1 MSELVKSFSIN
12 DIAMYKNDED
22 VDFAEVE
29 IWALADHS
37 NTHHNPISTEVL
49 KKYSDTFLGKF
60 IVAKYDKWTKDVT
73 THVPDE
79 AIIGYVDPRETI
91 QFKDKVVDGVTKTF
105 AVVKGVLSKIYAT
118 EIVEMFRTNNQRSV
132 SCEFSCATLYDEN
145 EDGVPIAEHG
155 TLLYGE
161 ENPILEYSIH
171 GITVLGLK
179 VNPSVAGAEMSIKR
193 FAEEAEKLVSHPLH
207 KDEYVDV
214 DWDGEKAKHDAIK
227 EKDFDTMA
235 KSIFLKLNSDYKER
249 KIGSLHYPVM
259 GLYDG
264 VWKYNKNGLSS
275 ARAYGE
281 QHDKDVAEKA
291 IRIQKKLGL
300 YESDDKEEKMQDEKQ
315 LESKQD
321 DIIMSEDEK
330 KKEMSAEK
338 ENLDDDKEKEMSEE
352 TKECAEKECAEKCAD
367 ESKDIEVEETED
379 QKTLA
384 EDNSTPKEDESEDKD
399 DIEDEKDDD
408 EEDADEKEFS
418 LGCHIEDAE
427 KMAMF
432 AEISDEQKEFAEKVC
447 SMSAKEVLETVLSL
461 SKDMAELKEFK
472 ANAEKK
478 EKELKLSAIMESV
491 RADLDEKQFADLSK
505 EGEELSLEELG
516 GFENKVKAFA
526 YENSK
531 NNANTKQDDIMKF
544 AGTIEDNSKKI
555 ETADDIF
562 NKYL

>member
-12 DIAMYKNDED
+12 DIKLYKEDEN
-22 VDFAEVE
+22 VDFAIAE
-29 IWALADHS
+29 IEALADHS
-37 NTHHNPISTEVL
+37 NTHKNPISLDVL
-49 KKYSDTFLGKF
+49 KEYSDTFLGKF
-60 IVAKYDKWTKDVT
+60 VVAKYDKWTKDVT

-79 AIIGYVDPRETI
+79 AIIGYIDPRQEIRYRT
-91 QFKDKVVDGVTKTF
+91 KVVDGIEKTF
-105 AVVKGVLSKIYAT
+105 VVVDATLSKLYAT
-118 EIVEMFRTNNQRSV
+118 EIVEMFRQNNHRSV
-132 SCEFSCATLYDEN
+132 SCEFSCATLYEEN
-145 EDGVPIAEHG
+145 EDGIPIAEHG
-155 TLLYGE
+155 TLMYGE
-161 ENPILEYSIH
+161 ENPILAYSIH

-179 VNPSVAGAEMSIKR
+179 VNPSVAGAEMSIKK
-193 FAEEAEKLVSHPLH
+193 FAEEAQKLVSHPMH
-207 KDEYVDV
+207 KDEYVDF
-214 DWDGEKAKHDAIK
+214 DWDGEKSKHDAIK

-235 KSIFLKLNSDYKER
+235 RSIFLKLDSDYKER

-330 KKEMSAEK
+330 EKEMSAEK
-338 ENLDDDKEKEMSEE
+338 ENLEKEEKEMSEE
-352 TKECAEKECAEKCAD
+352 VKECSEKECAD

-384 EDNSTPKEDESEDKD
+384 EDNSKEDESEEEDDKD
-399 DIEDEKDDD
+399 DVEED
-408 EEDADEKEFS
+408 DADEKEFS

-427 KMAMF
+427 KMSMLSDAT
-432 AEISDEQKEFAEKVC
+432 DEQKDFVEKVC
-447 SMSAKEVLETVLSL
+447 SMSAKEILETVLSL
-461 SKDMAELKEFK
+461 SKDITELKEFK
-472 ANAEKK
+472 EKAEMK

-491 RADLDEKQFADLSK
+491 REDLDEKQFA
-505 EGEELSLEELG
+505 ELSEEGKTLSIDELG

-531 NNANTKQDDIMKF
+531 NHANVEQDDIMKF
-544 AGTIEDNSKKI
+544 AGAIDDNSKKI
-555 ETADDIF
+555 KTADDIF
-562 NKYL
+562 NEYL

>member
-12 DIAMYKNDED
+12 DIKLYKEDEN
-22 VDFAEVE
+22 VDFAIAE
-29 IWALADHS
+29 IEALADHS
-37 NTHHNPISTEVL
+37 NTHKNPISLDVL
-49 KKYSDTFLGKF
+49 KEYSDTFLGKF
-60 IVAKYDKWTKDVT
+60 VVAKYDKWTKDVT

-79 AIIGYVDPRETI
+79 AIIGYIDPRQEIRYRTKI
-91 QFKDKVVDGVTKTF
+91 VDGIEKTFVVVDAT
-105 AVVKGVLSKIYAT
+105 LSKLYAT
-118 EIVEMFRTNNQRSV
+118 EIVEMFRQNNHRSV
-132 SCEFSCATLYDEN
+132 SCEFSCATLYEEN
-145 EDGVPIAEHG
+145 EDGIPIAEHG
-155 TLLYGE
+155 TLMYGE
-161 ENPILEYSIH
+161 ENPILAYSIH

-179 VNPSVAGAEMSIKR
+179 VNPSVAGAEMSIKK
-193 FAEEAEKLVSHPLH
+193 FAEEAQKLVSHPMH
-207 KDEYVDV
+207 KDEYVNV
-214 DWDGEKAKHDAIK
+214 DWDGEKSKHDAIK

-235 KSIFLKLNSDYKER
+235 KSIFLKLDSDYKER

-330 KKEMSAEK
+330 EKEMSAEK
-338 ENLDDDKEKEMSEE
+338 ENLEKEEKEMSEE
-352 TKECAEKECAEKCAD
+352 EVKECSEKECVEKCAD

-384 EDNSTPKEDESEDKD
+384 EDNSKEDESEEEDDKD
-399 DIEDEKDDD
+399 DVKED
-408 EEDADEKEFS
+408 DADEKEFS

-432 AEISDEQKEFAEKVC
+432 AEMTDEQKDFAEKVC

-461 SKDMAELKEFK
+461 SKDMAKLKEFK
-472 ANAEKK
+472 ANAEQK

-491 RADLDEKQFADLSK
+491 RGDLDEKQFA
-505 EGEELSLEELG
+505 ELSEEGKTLSIDELG

-531 NNANTKQDDIMKF
+531 NNANVEQDDIMKF

-555 ETADDIF
+555 VTADDIY

>member
-12 DIAMYKNDED
+12 DIKLYKEDEN
-22 VDFAEVE
+22 VDFAIAE
-29 IWALADHS
+29 IEALADHS
-37 NTHHNPISTEVL
+37 NTHKNPISLDVL
-49 KKYSDTFLGKF
+49 KEYSDTFLGKF
-60 IVAKYDKWTKDVT
+60 VVAKYDKWTKDVT

-79 AIIGYVDPRETI
+79 AIIGYIDPRQEIRYRT
-91 QFKDKVVDGVTKTF
+91 KVVDGIEKTF
-105 AVVKGVLSKIYAT
+105 VVVDATLSKLYAT
-118 EIVEMFRTNNQRSV
+118 EIVEMFRQNNHRSV
-132 SCEFSCATLYDEN
+132 SCEFSCATLYEEN

-155 TLLYGE
+155 TLMYGE
-161 ENPILEYSIH
+161 ENPILAYSIH

-179 VNPSVAGAEMSIKR
+179 VNPSVAGAEMSIKK
-193 FAEEAEKLVSHPLH
+193 FAEEAQKLVSHPMH

-235 KSIFLKLNSDYKER
+235 RSIFLKLDSDYKER

-259 GLYDG
+259 GLYNG

-330 KKEMSAEK
+330 EKEMSAEK
-338 ENLDDDKEKEMSEE
+338 ENLEKEEKEMSEE
-352 TKECAEKECAEKCAD
+352 VKECSEKECAD

-384 EDNSTPKEDESEDKD
+384 EDNSKEDESEEEDDKD
-399 DIEDEKDDD
+399 DVEED
-408 EEDADEKEFS
+408 DADEKEFS

-427 KMAMF
+427 KMSMLSDAT
-432 AEISDEQKEFAEKVC
+432 DEQKDFVEKVC
-447 SMSAKEVLETVLSL
+447 SMSAKEILETVLSL
-461 SKDMAELKEFK
+461 SKDITELKEFK
-472 ANAEKK
+472 EKAEMK

-491 RADLDEKQFADLSK
+491 REDLDEKQFA
-505 EGEELSLEELG
+505 ELSEEGKTLSIDELG

-531 NNANTKQDDIMKF
+531 NHANVEQDDIMKF
-544 AGTIEDNSKKI
+544 AGAIEDNSKKI

>member
-12 DIAMYKNDED
+12 DIKLYKEDEN
-22 VDFAEVE
+22 VDFAIAE
-29 IWALADHS
+29 IEALADHS
-37 NTHHNPISTEVL
+37 NTHKNPISLDVL
-49 KKYSDTFLGKF
+49 KEYSDTFLGKF
-60 IVAKYDKWTKDVT
+60 VVAKYDKWTKDVT

-79 AIIGYVDPRETI
+79 AIIGYIDPRQEIRYRT
-91 QFKDKVVDGVTKTF
+91 KVVDGIEKTF
-105 AVVKGVLSKIYAT
+105 VVVDATLSKLYAT
-118 EIVEMFRTNNQRSV
+118 EIVEMFRQNNHRSV
-132 SCEFSCATLYDEN
+132 SCEFSCATLYEEN

-155 TLLYGE
+155 TLMYGE
-161 ENPILEYSIH
+161 ENPILAYSIH

-179 VNPSVAGAEMSIKR
+179 VNPSVAGAEMSIKK
-193 FAEEAEKLVSHPLH
+193 FAEEAQKLVSHPMH

-214 DWDGEKAKHDAIK
+214 DWDGEKSKHDAIK

-235 KSIFLKLNSDYKER
+235 KSIFLKLDSDYKER

-330 KKEMSAEK
+330 EKEISAEK
-338 ENLDDDKEKEMSEE
+338 ENLEKEEKEMSEE
-352 TKECAEKECAEKCAD
+352 EVKECSEKECAD

-384 EDNSTPKEDESEDKD
+384 EDNSKEDESEEEDDKD
-399 DIEDEKDDD
+399 DVEED
-408 EEDADEKEFS
+408 DADEKEFS

-427 KMAMF
+427 KMSMLSDAT
-432 AEISDEQKEFAEKVC
+432 DEQKDFVEKVC
-447 SMSAKEVLETVLSL
+447 SMSAKEILETVLSL
-461 SKDMAELKEFK
+461 SKDITELKEFK
-472 ANAEKK
+472 EKAEMK

-491 RADLDEKQFADLSK
+491 RDDLDEKQFA
-505 EGEELSLEELG
+505 ELSEEGKTLSIDELG

-531 NNANTKQDDIMKF
+531 NHANVEQDDIMKF
-544 AGTIEDNSKKI
+544 AGAIDDMGCHCRTIDSVP
-555 ETADDIF
+555 DQ
-562 NKYL
+562 

>member
-12 DIAMYKNDED
+12 DIKLYKEDEN
-22 VDFAEVE
+22 VDFAIAE
-29 IWALADHS
+29 IEALADHS
-37 NTHHNPISTEVL
+37 NTHKNPISLDVL
-49 KKYSDTFLGKF
+49 KEYSDTFLGKF
-60 IVAKYDKWTKDVT
+60 VVAKYDKWTKDVT

-79 AIIGYVDPRETI
+79 AIIGYIDPRQEIRYRT
-91 QFKDKVVDGVTKTF
+91 KVVDGIEKTF
-105 AVVKGVLSKIYAT
+105 VVVDATLSKLYAT
-118 EIVEMFRTNNQRSV
+118 EIVEMFRQNNHRSV
-132 SCEFSCATLYDEN
+132 SCEFSCATLYEEN
-145 EDGVPIAEHG
+145 EDGIPIAEHG
-155 TLLYGE
+155 TLMYGE
-161 ENPILEYSIH
+161 ENPILAYSIH

-179 VNPSVAGAEMSIKR
+179 VNPSVAGAEMSIKK
-193 FAEEAEKLVSHPLH
+193 FAEEAQKLVSHPMH
-207 KDEYVDV
+207 KDEYVDA
-214 DWDGEKAKHDAIK
+214 DWDGEKSKHDAIK

-235 KSIFLKLNSDYKER
+235 RSIFLKLDSDYKER

-330 KKEMSAEK
+330 EKEMSAEK
-338 ENLDDDKEKEMSEE
+338 ENLEKEEKEMSEE
-352 TKECAEKECAEKCAD
+352 VKECSEKECAD

-384 EDNSTPKEDESEDKD
+384 EDNSKEDESEEEDDKD
-399 DIEDEKDDD
+399 DVEED
-408 EEDADEKEFS
+408 DADEKEFS

-427 KMAMF
+427 KMSMLSDAT
-432 AEISDEQKEFAEKVC
+432 DEQKDFVEKVC
-447 SMSAKEVLETVLSL
+447 SMSAKEILETVLSL
-461 SKDMAELKEFK
+461 SKDITELKEFK
-472 ANAEKK
+472 EKAEMK

-491 RADLDEKQFADLSK
+491 REDLDEKQFA
-505 EGEELSLEELG
+505 ELSEEGKTLSIDELG

-531 NNANTKQDDIMKF
+531 NHANVEQDDIMKF
-544 AGTIEDNSKKI
+544 AGAIDDNSKKI